1 MDVNIWHLMDIM
13 SYNKVNLFGKG
24 SLISKKEKYTKF
36 IKREYNQESDM
47 KIITSLSKYIE
58 IVTKKNRGNLE
69 NVRVSRLRI

>member
-58 IVTKKNRGNLE
+58 IVTKKK
-69 NVRVSRLRI
+69 SR